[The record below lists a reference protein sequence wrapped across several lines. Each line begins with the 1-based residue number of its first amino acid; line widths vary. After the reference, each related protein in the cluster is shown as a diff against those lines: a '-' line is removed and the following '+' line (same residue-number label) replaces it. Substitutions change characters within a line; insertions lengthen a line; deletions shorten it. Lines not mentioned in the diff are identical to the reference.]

1 MTKKSLTFGEYWLES
16 KRMIDGRLES
26 FLNGIKGKQVAEIA
40 REIIAGGKRFRG
52 CLCLLICE
60 ALGGNKEMA
69 LDAAVALELLQAASL
84 THDDILDLDITRR
97 GKPSAYIM
105 HGLIKAILVPYII
118 VSYAREILIK
128 YGSEA
133 VLTVERGIRKV
144 ATGEVMDLLKTA
156 PYKVIIKA
164 KTAEPFALSTV
175 LGAII
180 ADAEKEMVQLAYAYG
195 INTGLAYQVMDD
207 LCDLAKGTPVAGLTS
222 LERGEKMMEN
232 YVKQAKKC
240 ASKFP
245 ETEFKQLLHEAPRF
259 MVNKMAEEAGYK
271 LKLGKRR

>member
-1 MTKKSLTFGEYWLES
+1 
-16 KRMIDGRLES
+16 MIDERLES
-26 FLNGIKGKQVAEIA
+26 FLNEIKGKQVAEIVKD
-40 REIIAGGKRFRG
+40 IVAGGKRFRG
-52 CLCLLICE
+52 CLCLLVCE

-97 GKPSAYIM
+97 GRPSVYIM

-118 VSYAREILIK
+118 VSYAREMLIK

-144 ATGEVMDLLKTA
+144 ATGEVMDMLKTA

-180 ADAEKEMVQLAYAYG
+180 ADAEKEMIQIAYAYG
-195 INTGLAYQVMDD
+195 INVGLAYQVMDD
-207 LCDLAKGTPVAGLTS
+207 LCDLAKGTPVSGLTS
-222 LERGEKMMEN
+222 LKKGEKMLKN
-232 YVKQAKKC
+232 YVNLAQGC

-245 ETEFKQLLHEAPRF
+245 QAEFKQLLCAAPRF

-271 LKLGKRR
+271 LKLGKRK

>member
-1 MTKKSLTFGEYWLES
+1 MTKKSLTFSEYWLES
-16 KRMIDGRLES
+16 KRMIDEQLES
-26 FLNGIKGKQVAEIA
+26 FFNEIKGRRIAEIA
-40 REIIAGGKRFRG
+40 RDIVAGGKRFRG
-52 CLCLLICE
+52 CLCLLVCE
-60 ALGGNKEMA
+60 VLNGNKEMA

-84 THDDILDLDITRR
+84 THDDVLDLDITRR
-97 GKPSAYIM
+97 GRPSVYIM

-118 VSYAREILIK
+118 VSHAREMLIK

-144 ATGEVMDLLKTA
+144 VAGEVMDLLKTA

-180 ADAEKEMVQLAYAYG
+180 ADAEREMVQLAYAYG
-195 INTGLAYQVMDD
+195 INVGSAFQVMDD
-207 LCDLAKGTPVAGLTS
+207 LCNLAKDTPVAGLTS
-222 LERGEKMMEN
+222 LKKGEKMMEN
-232 YVKQAKKC
+232 YVKLAQEC

-245 ETEFKQLLHEAPRF
+245 ETRFKQLLHEAPRF
-259 MVNKMAEEAGYK
+259 MVNKMAEEGGYK
-271 LKLGKRR
+271 SKLGKRK